1 MTIAKNRSKNEPEA
15 STYYNEGWGD
25 EAPEIYGNAPIL
37 PYESIDDYARC
48 CSVSSRPKLPER
60 RIRHYERYLAKR
72 PPMHGGKNAAVATS
86 PKDSD

>member
-37 PYESIDDYARC
+37 PYESIDDYAMLFC
-48 CSVSSRPKLPER
+48 QFTAETAGAENS
-60 RIRHYERYLAKR
+60 HYERYLAKR

-86 PKDSD
+86 RKDSD